1 MTIIFDSG
9 IQISDREK
17 QILENDLLDIEQWV
31 QSAIIGKINNCKKR
45 MIREWHPKLM
55 ADPAITMLPA
65 TEDGLVDVIIAHSD
79 YKNRAQREIKMIP

>member
-1 MTIIFDSG
+1 MSIILSG
-9 IQISDREK
+9 GIEITDIEK
-17 QILENDLLDIEQWV
+17 KCLENDLLDIEQWV
-31 QSAIIGKINNCKKR
+31 RDAIIGKINNCKKR